1 MPRAPRLVIPQHW
14 PVQDAARYRPLEW
27 FVPYERNA
35 RTHPESQI
43 ALLASL
49 LTKFGPDQD
58 IVVDEDRVILKG
70 HGRILAAQQAG
81 LTCFT
86 FTQRIGLSE
95 SDKQAMRLADNQVA
109 LLSGWD
115 KELVQGEIGSLK
127 TQGYDILQLGFP
139 EAQLRGW
146 GIQVGTEA
154 PPEEVIPEPPRVP
167 IVRPGDLW
175 VLGKHRLICG
185 DCTDADAVQKV
196 LGGKRPRLMVTD
208 PPYGVNYNPGWRE
221 EMGIDWM
228 GQVQRSSTHPNV
240 RRLTSRALGL
250 VRNDDTASWQ
260 GAWDLFPGDVA
271 YIWCASLTNDTVI
284 ADLERSGLKRRTQI
298 VWRKQHFVFGRGDY
312 HWQHELCWHVVRQGK
327 KSGWTGDRRQTTV
340 WDIANASAF
349 HGESDD
355 VVTGH
360 GTQKPV
366 ECMKRPME
374 NNSSAGDYVYEP
386 FSGSGTTII
395 AGEMTDRRVL
405 AIELDPGYVQVAIER
420 WQQFANQEA
429 TLDGV
434 PFEQVAASRRK
445 GRAKGHSRKQTP
457 GPDAR
462 RGGVQPVV
470 RTPRHARRPAPGG
483 VAAGEPPIVAGDT

>member
-14 PVQDAARYRPLEW
+14 PVQDAARYKPLEW

-70 HGRILAAQQAG
+70 HGRLLAARLAG
-81 LTCFT
+81 LTYFT
-86 FTQRIGLSE
+86 FTQRNGLSE

-146 GIQVGTEA
+146 GIHVGTEA

-196 LGGKRPRLMVTD
+196 LGGKRPKLMVTD
-208 PPYGVNYNPGWRE
+208 PPYGVEYDPGWRAE
-221 EMGIDWM
+221 PGRLGAVD
-228 GQVQRSSTHPNV
+228 GSFLSTEGV
-240 RRLTSRALGL
+240 RRGE
-250 VRNDDTASWQ
+250 VRNDSRADWSA
-260 GAWDLFPGDVA
+260 AYDLFPGDIA
-271 YIWCASLTNDTVI
+271 YVWHGALYSSVVEDSLH
-284 ADLERSGLKRRTQI
+284 RSRFETRAQI
-298 VWRKQHFVFGRGDY
+298 VWNKQHAPISRGDY
-312 HWQHELCWHVVRQGK
+312 HWKHECCWYMVRRGK
-327 KSGWTGDRRQTTV
+327 TGNWQGDRRQTTI
-340 WDIANASAF
+340 WDIANMNAF
-349 HGESDD
+349 GGATEDAR
-355 VVTGH
+355 TEH

-434 PFEQVAASRRK
+434 PFEQVAARRK
-445 GRAKGHSRKQTP
+445 GRAKGHSRKQVP
-457 GPDAR
+457 RRDASR
-462 RGGVQPVV
+462 DGVQQGV

-483 VAAGEPPIVAGDT
+483 VAAGEPPVVAGDT